1 MSIKTLSRRPG
12 GFPSVFDD
20 LFDPWGDWFGDSSV
34 QRAITVPKV
43 NISED
48 DNSYSMAVAAPGLHK
63 GDFKLSIHDQT
74 LTVSAES
81 ERKNEEKKENYT
93 RQEFNYSSF
102 SRSFLLP
109 DNVMKDKI
117 SASYDGGVLKVVLPK
132 NEKGAA
138 KSQFNIEVQ

>member
-12 GFPSVFDD
+12 GFPSIFDD
-20 LFDPWGDWFGDSSV
+20 LFDPWSDWFGDSRV

-48 DNSYSMAVAAPGLHK
+48 ENSYTMAVAAPGLHK
-63 GDFKLSIHDQT
+63 SDFKLSIHDQT
-74 LTVSAES
+74 LTVSAET
-81 ERKNEEKKENYT
+81 EHKNEEKKENFT

-102 SRSFLLP
+102 SRSFVLP

-117 SASYDGGVLKVVLPK
+117 AATYDGGVLKLVLPK